1 MNKGLAEIVLKLCS
15 RFAFFPPDS
24 QRVFLRQVH
33 PYYVETKQKT
43 VLFSTSLKIPTA
55 ELFFLQYYNNHFAKF
70 SIITKILSL
79 EEAEGLNTIGSK
91 IDYKSSRN
99 QANSDVQSWS
109 KRLYDVYTHIK
120 NEGFN
125 PQYPIEVDANMRI
138 INGSHRFAC
147 ACHLGIPYVPIRVVD
162 EVCHA
167 DDMLFVY
174 EEELLPNLTL
184 LEKEA
189 IEDVKRRLYNKLL
202 YPFYVLIPSLYTEKV
217 ITIVNEQRD
226 TELRKVKQICSDKIH
241 DYLEGEKNGLLLEI
255 GVPTPHYYID
265 SRTGKPH
272 CEEMRFLRAIC
283 NRMGVNVYISDNYE
297 ACLLLKESLEL

>member
-1 MNKGLAEIVLKLCS
+1 MSNVLAEIVLKLCS
-15 RFAFFPPDS
+15 KFAFFPPDS

-33 PYYVETKQKT
+33 PFYVETKQKK

-91 IDYKSSRN
+91 IDYLTSRN
-99 QANSDVQSWS
+99 RANSDVQSWS
-109 KRLYDVYTHIK
+109 KRLYDVYAHIK
-120 NEGFN
+120 DEGFN

-174 EEELLPNLTL
+174 EEELLPKLTS
-184 LEKEA
+184 LEIEA
-189 IEDVKRRLYNKLL
+189 VEDVKKRLHNKMQ
-202 YPFYVLIPSLYTEKV
+202 YPFYVLMPLSCYERV

-226 TELRKVKQICSDKIH
+226 AELRNVKRLCSDKIH

-255 GVPTPHYYID
+255 VVPTPHYYLD
-265 SRTGKPH
+265 SRTGEPH
-272 CEEMRFLRAIC
+272 CEEMRFLRTICKRRDAI
-283 NRMGVNVYISDNYE
+283 VYISDNYE
-297 ACLLLKESLEL
+297 GSISLVESLEL